1 MASMLV
7 RLGYFTIGKSKRY
20 SFVGPKKRH
29 VIEGHQAMTS
39 TENPRGL

>member
-1 MASMLV
+1 MLV
-7 RLGYFTIGKSKRY
+7 RLGYFTKSKRY